1 MRKFLSLTA
10 FAVLTTTSLAVAQD
24 NENYNQYE
32 NQYAAQNAEMP
43 ATMAPTREVLMQD
56 YNNRTYLKE
65 NTPNYGVRSN
75 GDASDLTIEQRLK
88 RIQTTMELPLN
99 SITKPYINKYANQMK
114 RSVSVM
120 LAAMNF
126 YRPIFENALE
136 KYNLPYELEFLPV
149 IESALRPGA
158 TSPAGA
164 AGLNWKKIRISN
176 QHTRG

>member
-75 GDASDLTIEQRLK
+75 GDASDLTWTVDENGTTLIDEGTSLSLTQLDDRLLLDF
-88 RIQTTMELPLN
+88 T
-99 SITKPYINKYANQMK
+99 
-114 RSVSVM
+114 
-120 LAAMNF
+120 
-126 YRPIFENALE
+126 PIMDGMYLILG
-136 KYNLPYELEFLPV
+136 KQ
-149 IESALRPGA
+149 G
-158 TSPAGA
+158 G
-164 AGLNWKKIRISN
+164 
-176 QHTRG
+176 

>member
-75 GDASDLTIEQRLK
+75 GDASDLTIQRDRLHFDRRGAETLGHRVYDK
-88 RIQTTMELPLN
+88 LVE
-99 SITKPYINKYANQMK
+99 INLTPTLTQGEGGK
-114 RSVSVM
+114 S
-120 LAAMNF
+120 
-126 YRPIFENALE
+126 EE
-136 KYNLPYELEFLPV
+136 
-149 IESALRPGA
+149 
-158 TSPAGA
+158 
-164 AGLNWKKIRISN
+164 
-176 QHTRG
+176 